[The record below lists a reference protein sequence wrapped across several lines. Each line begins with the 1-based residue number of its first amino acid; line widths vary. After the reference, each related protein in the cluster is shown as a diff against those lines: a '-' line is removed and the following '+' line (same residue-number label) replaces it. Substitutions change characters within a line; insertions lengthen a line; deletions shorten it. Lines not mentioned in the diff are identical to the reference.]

1 MDHSPNT
8 NAFKPVANGDLNNGS
23 AGGGKLITPQK
34 LTQQKKILPTIDDT
48 RNDLL
53 KAIRDGKNL
62 DQSKKLIFVANKTEY
77 ANDMFIFFSVGIKL
91 RKVEKIEQKEKERST
106 AFHDVAS
113 ILARRVAIEL
123 SESEDSDS
131 DEDSECW
138 VEPTETSA

>member
-1 MDHSPNT
+1 MN
-8 NAFKPVANGDLNNGS
+8 
-23 AGGGKLITPQK
+23 LIKFTVV
-34 LTQQKKILPTIDDT
+34 
-48 RNDLL
+48 
-53 KAIRDGKNL
+53 
-62 DQSKKLIFVANKTEY
+62 FVS
-77 ANDMFIFFSVGIKL
+77 FPLGITL
-91 RKVEKIEQKEKERST
+91 RKVEKSEQKEKERSN

>member
-1 MDHSPNT
+1 M
-8 NAFKPVANGDLNNGS
+8 
-23 AGGGKLITPQK
+23 
-34 LTQQKKILPTIDDT
+34 
-48 RNDLL
+48 
-53 KAIRDGKNL
+53 
-62 DQSKKLIFVANKTEY
+62 SKKTVSKLLSNYKFLKENFSCDFLIK
-77 ANDMFIFFSVGIKL
+77 GIKL

-106 AFHDVAS
+106 TFHDVAS